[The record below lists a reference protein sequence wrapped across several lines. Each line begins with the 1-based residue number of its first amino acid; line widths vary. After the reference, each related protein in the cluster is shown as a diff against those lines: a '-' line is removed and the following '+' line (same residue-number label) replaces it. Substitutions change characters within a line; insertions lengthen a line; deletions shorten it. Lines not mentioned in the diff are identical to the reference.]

1 MRPDS
6 AGSLPVAFW
15 LVPTPPH
22 DRDLAAVIDGLARE
36 LDAPRFEPHVTVYG
50 GFREADDD
58 IAELLSQA
66 STAVGAIELHV
77 TGVGTSAELFKTL
90 YLEFEADPRA
100 DWLCGL
106 FRAGLTP
113 HMDYVLKPH
122 LSLLYKHLP
131 EATRADLTRRFDM
144 AGQRITFGQL
154 AAVRPEVT
162 GNDWLEIEK
171 WDTWLRRDLRGMS
184 G

>member
-1 MRPDS
+1 MTPDS
-6 AGSLPVAFW
+6 AGPLPVAFW

-22 DRDLAAVIDGLARE
+22 DRDLAVIIDRLASE

-50 GFREADDD
+50 GARAADDD
-58 IAELLSQA
+58 IADLLNRA

-100 DWLCGL
+100 DALCRL
-106 FRAGLTP
+106 LRSGLTP
-113 HMDYVLKPH
+113 RIDYLLRPH

-131 EATRADLTRRFDM
+131 EATRVALAKRFDVV
-144 AGQRITFGQL
+144 GQRITFGQL

-162 GNDWLEIEK
+162 SNNWLDIEK
-171 WDTWLRRDLRGMS
+171 WDAWLRRDLRGR
-184 G
+184 

>member
-1 MRPDS
+1 MTPDR

-15 LVPTPPH
+15 LIPTPPH
-22 DRDLAAVIDGLARE
+22 DRHLAAIIDRLARE

-50 GFREADDD
+50 GARESDDD
-58 IAELLSQA
+58 VAELLSKA
-66 STAVGAIELHV
+66 ATAVGPIELHI

-90 YLEFEADPRA
+90 YLEFGADPRA
-100 DWLCGL
+100 DWLCEL

-113 HMDYVLKPH
+113 HVDYVLKPH

-131 EATRADLTRRFDM
+131 EPTRAALARRFDVI
-144 AGQRITFGQL
+144 GQRITFGQL

-162 GNDWLEIEK
+162 SNNWLDVEK
-171 WDTWLRRDLRGMS
+171 WDAWLRRDLRGR
-184 G
+184 